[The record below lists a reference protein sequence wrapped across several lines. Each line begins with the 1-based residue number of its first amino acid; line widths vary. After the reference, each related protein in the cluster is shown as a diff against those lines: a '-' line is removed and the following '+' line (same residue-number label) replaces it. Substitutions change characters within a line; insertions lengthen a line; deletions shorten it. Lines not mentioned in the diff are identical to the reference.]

1 MSISNPGDG
10 VTVAKIILN
19 TVIAIASAGLTG
31 LFYDRFFVQRSAN
44 GWNYNNALA
53 GSFVGMVI
61 SSCFFKTRK
70 HN

>member
-44 GWNYNNALA
+44 GWN
-53 GSFVGMVI
+53 
-61 SSCFFKTRK
+61 
-70 HN
+70 